1 MSYHGNIASQ
11 QTLYFTFTT
20 NALGVPTTLAGTP
33 VLSVYKDDGTTQ
45 TTTGPTL
52 VADFDGVTG
61 LNSVKI
67 VTTNAFYATGHDYSV
82 VITTGTVGGVS
93 AVGYVVGT
101 FSIQNRYV
109 DANIKSINGVTV
121 VGDGSITPWGA

>member
-11 QTLYFTFTT
+11 QTLYFFFTT

-121 VGDGSITPWGA
+121 VGDGSTTPWGA